1 METGNLEKWETLKRV
16 LSKTETLKREIF
28 QIVHL

>member
-1 METGNLEKWETLKRV
+1 MGTGNLEKWETLKRV